1 MSVKILNEIDVS
13 EYEWCNS
20 AIMFRVHNGIGT
32 ITHKLGKEDE
42 DYGYNAHLL
51 INDKPIL
58 QTYQPICPTCKGMLA
73 TGYGI
78 ENIDCSELK
87 AVRECLNNNYI
98 NIRHSAEMLKPLL
111 NLLED
116 GYYLLADVPHYPT
129 DSNDT
134 FFWSV
139 PNEMTYND
147 AFCDEYYNDDLRNG
161 IQGFPAYL
169 YPTQSAEMCSE
180 KRVDEYIEILKNNPN
195 PPRALAY
202 HEYGFISALLDGH
215 HKATASAIL
224 GREVRC
230 LTIIKQSGFIKEWD
244 KKRTSGIEIGAL
256 WFADISI
263 SAENIPYIEKY
274 CYSLK
279 PENHVHNLKCRTYS
293 LTGRSFPEAEK
304 NASLLYPDIRTLA
317 DMHLVKF
324 EKSEFTD
331 EILNDFIKKVEYDK
345 LIYSLA
351 YLMVTDREMAYNLA
365 IKIVN
370 TDNMNFPIEKAWRVL
385 LQFKDEKT
393 EKLFIDYIVN
403 HTKNDRFWNIVTSYW
418 D

>member
-1 MSVKILNEIDVS
+1 MSVQIFNEIDVS
-13 EYEWCNS
+13 KYEWCNS
-20 AIMFRVHNGIGT
+20 AIMFKVSNGMGT
-32 ITHKLGKEDE
+32 ITHKFGNTDE
-42 DYGYNAHLL
+42 YDCYNRHLL
-51 INDKPIL
+51 VNDKPIL
-58 QTYQPICPTCKGMLA
+58 QEYIPNCPTCVGMLA

-78 ENIDCSELK
+78 EKIDCPELK
-87 AVRECLNNNYI
+87 AVRECLNSNYKDI
-98 NIRHSAEMLKPLL
+98 KISAEMLKPLL

-116 GYYLLADVPHYPT
+116 GYYLLADVPHNPT
-129 DSNDT
+129 NGGN

-139 PNEMTYND
+139 TNEMTYNN

-169 YPTQSAEMCSE
+169 YPTQSAEMCNE
-180 KRVDEYIEILKNNPN
+180 KRVNEYIEMFKNNPN

-230 LTIIKQSGFIKEWD
+230 LTIIKHSGFIKEIASD
-244 KKRTSGIEIGAL
+244 RKIEAL

-274 CYSLK
+274 RYSFK
-279 PENHVHNLKCRTYS
+279 PENRAHNLKYRTYS

-304 NASLLYPDIRTLA
+304 NVTSLYPDIRTLA
-317 DMHLVKF
+317 DMYLVKF

-331 EILNDFIKKVEYDK
+331 EILDDFMKKAEYDK

-351 YLMVTDREMAYNLA
+351 YLMVTDRERAYNLA
-365 IKIVN
+365 IKIIK
-370 TDNMNFPIEKAWRVL
+370 TDNIEFPLEKAWKTL

-393 EKLFIDYIVN
+393 EKLFIDYIVS